1 MVLAAGETSEG
12 ITDQDLKTQVAR
24 GKQFCDLC
32 VCVHVCVGG
41 GGVRFNYTSKH
52 PLN

>member
-41 GGVRFNYTSKH
+41 GGSEIQLYQQAS
-52 PLN
+52 P